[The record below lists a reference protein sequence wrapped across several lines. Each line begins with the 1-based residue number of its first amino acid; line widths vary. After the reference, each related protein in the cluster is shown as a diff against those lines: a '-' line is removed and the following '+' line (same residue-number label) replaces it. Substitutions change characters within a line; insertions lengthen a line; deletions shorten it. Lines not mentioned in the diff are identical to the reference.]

1 MDEFRHQP
9 VLLEEAIDLLNVR
22 PSGNYLDATLGGG
35 GHALEILKR
44 NGPSGK
50 LIGLDRDPRA
60 IEAATARLSGYK
72 ERFTAVNL
80 KFSLMDEMNWG
91 SDLNID
97 GILFDLGLSSPQI
110 DHAQRGFSFM
120 GDGPLD
126 MRMGLNGV
134 SARDLVNNTGE
145 KELADIFYQYGEEQ
159 KSRKIARAIAE
170 TRINNPIETT
180 GQLARVIKETRPQMP
195 AKTLARIFQ
204 AIRIKVNDEL
214 GELEQGLKTGVEML
228 ASGGRIVV
236 ISYHSLEDRMVKET
250 FRRLA
255 APCTCP
261 PRLPSCVCGKTP
273 VIKIIT
279 KKAMVPG
286 PRQISENSRA
296 RSAKLRAAEKV

>member
-22 PSGNYLDATLGGG
+22 PGGNYIDATLGGG

-97 GILFDLGLSSPQI
+97 GMLFDLGLSSPQI
-110 DHAQRGFSFM
+110 DHPQRGFSFM

-126 MRMGLNGV
+126 MRMGLNGT

-159 KSRKIARAIAE
+159 KSRKIA
-170 TRINNPIETT
+170 
-180 GQLARVIKETRPQMP
+180 
-195 AKTLARIFQ
+195 
-204 AIRIKVNDEL
+204 
-214 GELEQGLKTGVEML
+214 
-228 ASGGRIVV
+228 
-236 ISYHSLEDRMVKET
+236 
-250 FRRLA
+250 
-255 APCTCP
+255 
-261 PRLPSCVCGKTP
+261 
-273 VIKIIT
+273 
-279 KKAMVPG
+279 
-286 PRQISENSRA
+286 
-296 RSAKLRAAEKV
+296 

>member
-22 PSGNYLDATLGGG
+22 PGGNYIDATLGGG

-60 IEAATARLSGYK
+60 IEAATARLSDYK

-91 SDLNID
+91 RDLKID

-110 DHAQRGFSFM
+110 DHSQRGFSFM

-134 SARDLVNNTGE
+134 SARDLVNKTGE

-159 KSRKIARAIAE
+159 KSRKIARAISEA
-170 TRINNPIETT
+170 RITNPIETT
-180 GQLARVIKETRPQMP
+180 GQLARIIKETRPQMP

-214 GELEQGLKTGVEML
+214 NELEQGLNTGVEML
-228 ASGGRIVV
+228 ASGGRMVV

-255 APCTCP
+255 DPCTCP

-279 KKAMVPG
+279 KKAMVPSS
-286 PRQISENSRA
+286 RQILENSRA
-296 RSAKLRAAEKV
+296 RSAKLRAAEKA